1 MRESFDQLLS
11 NDTCVPLFVE
21 TYVCVLMR
29 LKLQEEAEMFLRKYV
44 EKESQGTIA
53 ITPALHALNIMKLH
67 MPKASLGIII
77 SILELVAERN
87 SGDAKV
93 LELCQHYLHVHN
105 SGINCQS
112 DTESDFDFGSDYGAI
127 SLAHKREG
135 LRKCLELIVYFLDL
149 HIFNVPSTVIREG
162 WSIMDDIV
170 RWICMQG
177 TDDCLRSVVDL
188 WHNDRKRWWLCF
200 RLPRSGPP
208 LNLPHGDAEF
218 LSNKVFVCYVL
229 ESHHHPFVATLREH
243 PECKLLKSLIKQ
255 LSHHKVMFDSRIEPI
270 LRANGPIAP
279 VPLISSPD
287 VPRVPSIQTQM
298 VPSLPRFEAI
308 DTEQKAKE
316 FTNFILTSAPLKERG
331 EYKTLARVMKDTA
344 GILELPIDDL
354 LAKRYEKRMRMT
366 VQSRFLGMTRSSRSA
381 ALSAGGSVCSLD
393 SRDSFW
399 DLSENETDDSDAAS
413 NRSSPIETEDDDTF
427 NFPELNPNLLAKIEA
442 AKQRWRVFFDSGR
455 WNPLSEDEIS
465 DRAYEDFPSDD
476 DYAPSSCCDDSDF
489 SSIENQADESETDG
503 RSETYFDSS
512 LYLASEDYS
521 DAPSPPA
528 SSFSSVSTPLL
539 QFSGAPSQ
547 TKEVIRNEDRY
558 PLMELDSF
566 SVRSNSS
573 TDDIAENI
581 NRVIK
586 KLDVDM
592 YCANTAMKPSS
603 MEQEEEEYVVEEE
616 IEILQETLVKRTSQ
630 NYSATSGIQ
639 LSSYACV
646 LEENTDRPE
655 LSFGSNLNRST
666 QSAFFS
672 STANSWFYA

>member
-1 MRESFDQLLS
+1 
-11 NDTCVPLFVE
+11 
-21 TYVCVLMR
+21 
-29 LKLQEEAEMFLRKYV
+29 
-44 EKESQGTIA
+44 
-53 ITPALHALNIMKLH
+53 
-67 MPKASLGIII
+67 
-77 SILELVAERN
+77 
-87 SGDAKV
+87 
-93 LELCQHYLHVHN
+93 
-105 SGINCQS
+105 
-112 DTESDFDFGSDYGAI
+112 
-127 SLAHKREG
+127 
-135 LRKCLELIVYFLDL
+135 
-149 HIFNVPSTVIREG
+149 
-162 WSIMDDIV
+162 
-170 RWICMQG
+170 
-177 TDDCLRSVVDL
+177 
-188 WHNDRKRWWLCF
+188 
-200 RLPRSGPP
+200 
-208 LNLPHGDAEF
+208 
-218 LSNKVFVCYVL
+218 
-229 ESHHHPFVATLREH
+229 
-243 PECKLLKSLIKQ
+243 
-255 LSHHKVMFDSRIEPI
+255 
-270 LRANGPIAP
+270 
-279 VPLISSPD
+279 
-287 VPRVPSIQTQM
+287 
-298 VPSLPRFEAI
+298 
-308 DTEQKAKE
+308 
-316 FTNFILTSAPLKERG
+316 
-331 EYKTLARVMKDTA
+331 MKDTA

-393 SRDSFW
+393 SRDSFL

-442 AKQRWRVFFDSGR
+442 AKQRWRVFFDSRR

-465 DRAYEDFPSDD
+465 DRACEDFPSDD

-547 TKEVIRNEDRY
+547 PKEVIRNEDRY
-558 PLMELDSF
+558 PLMELVSF

-616 IEILQETLVKRTSQ
+616 IEIPQETLVKRTSQ

-655 LSFGSNLNRST
+655 LSFGSNLNRSFSRDFGASSPDMFASCSEGEEKID
-666 QSAFFS
+666 SAVHQRKPPNPHFS
-672 STANSWFYA
+672 APLPIAGSTSKLVHKAKSTNDSNSSQLGRLQPKKIFD